1 MFVTQAG
8 ASIALELVKLC
19 QITDKAEVYDRVAIL
34 LQEIIKHQQDY
45 YQLFHSI
52 RWNRSRQKVKAET
65 ESKLIA
71 IRLRLPFGIA
81 QCSYEKINLAGQ
93 LLNKYAD
100 TEQVRDLNSFNRL
113 VQQIQELKMLVE
125 IHHLGEQVT
134 VRRLSGVNLHTRN
147 AP

>member
-52 RWNRSRQKVKAET
+52 RWNRSRQTVKAGT
-65 ESKLIA
+65 EDKLVAIA
-71 IRLRLPFGIA
+71 N
-81 QCSYEKINLAGQ
+81 CSYEKINLAGQ

-113 VQQIQELKMLVE
+113 VQQIQELNTISQK
-125 IHHLGEQVT
+125 
-134 VRRLSGVNLHTRN
+134 
-147 AP
+147 